1 MRNLQQVQVRT
12 SSGFEKICPFPV
24 GYIYMSTQS
33 TSPASIY
40 GGTWVSLTD
49 GAFLRASGSWNSRG
63 GASTNTHSH
72 WMPLGKEGD
81 LSGLSATYIDGWAD
95 GSKYGLR
102 TSGAVS
108 HSIFTRDLYVQG
120 GSGQGNATES
130 TTYSTTISTLP
141 PYRTCYCWYRT
152 A

>member
-24 GYIYMSTQS
+24 GYIYMSTRS

-63 GASTNTHSH
+63 GASTNTYKH
-72 WMPLGKEGD
+72 WMPLGKENG
-81 LSGLSATYIDGWAD
+81 LSGLSATYIGGWSD
-95 GSKYGLR
+95 GSKYELR
-102 TSGAVS
+102 ASAVS
-108 HSIFTRDLYVQG
+108 HSIFTEDAYIQAG
-120 GSGQGNATES
+120 DGNATET
-130 TTYSTTISTLP
+130 TTYSETISTLP

>member
-63 GASTNTHSH
+63 GASTNTHKH
-72 WMPLGKEGD
+72 WMPLGKENG
-81 LSGLSATYIDGWAD
+81 LSGLSASYISGWSD
-95 GSKYGLR
+95 GSKYELR
-102 TSGAVS
+102 ASGSVS
-108 HSIFTRDLYVQG
+108 HSIFTEDAFIQAG
-120 GSGQGNATES
+120 NGNATET
-130 TTYSTTISTLP
+130 TTYSETISTLP